1 MAATQP
7 EGQATVIAVYPDHAS
22 AEEAVRRLHK
32 EGIPMQ
38 NLSIIGKDFQLV
50 VKPLGLVTTGDVGRG
65 GAKVGAWTGGI
76 FGLLV
81 GGLLVGAALLILP
94 GIGPVPAGSLHTRS
108 ITDDMPSGR
117 SHMRSDA
124 DRLKQPQNFDPAG
137 FTVVPPRRFEDL
149 RVGEVFRAPSRTLT
163 DAHASAFQA
172 VSADNHPIHYDVE
185 YARRHGHVAPVV
197 HGLQVLA
204 FTAPG
209 ATLFPQYIGDEFLA
223 FTSASCRFLKEV
235 HAGDTLYPQ
244 LEIIKLTT
252 QGDTGIVTTRATVH
266 NQRGELVLD
275 GEHQYALK
283 TSSKAGK

>member
-1 MAATQP
+1 MNSQTDRPNQP
-7 EGQATVIAVYPDHAS
+7 
-22 AEEAVRRLHK
+22 
-32 EGIPMQ
+32 
-38 NLSIIGKDFQLV
+38 
-50 VKPLGLVTTGDVGRG
+50 
-65 GAKVGAWTGGI
+65 
-76 FGLLV
+76 
-81 GGLLVGAALLILP
+81 
-94 GIGPVPAGSLHTRS
+94 GS
-108 ITDDMPSGR
+108 
-117 SHMRSDA
+117 
-124 DRLKQPQNFDPAG
+124 FDPVG

-149 RVGEVFRAPSRTLT
+149 RVGDVLRAPSRTLT
-163 DAHASAFQA
+163 DAHASAFQT

-185 YARRHGHVAPVV
+185 YARRHGHSAPVV

-209 ATLFPQYIGDEFLA
+209 ATLFPQYIGDVFVA

-275 GEHQYALK
+275 GEHTYSLKAVSADEKERAQKNLTGIAYAEV
-283 TSSKAGK
+283 S